1 MSKGVKSAFHFVVN
15 VKRCKNKQSNN
26 IIMSK
31 TRINQMTNVQKE
43 VLELFR
49 RKNTDYGD
57 AFANYGNVG
66 VIVLMGDKIQRLIS
80 VSNNG
85 VALIDS

>member
-1 MSKGVKSAFHFVVN
+1 
-15 VKRCKNKQSNN
+15 
-26 IIMSK
+26 MSK

-66 VIVLMGDKIQRLIS
+66 VIVWMGDKIQRLIS